1 MATLLIN
8 NFTGALTRQN
18 FGNINSGLAFFD
30 TSFGYNP
37 FFNTGSLTWF
47 KAPGVGGVNSGL
59 ALASCSRME
68 SGVLATYIITNT
80 GHLFRMTGDGSG
92 GTDLYTLVNAGQ
104 GVPTFTYGGDMTFF
118 GLNTLMIAHDQGV
131 TKITLTSAGAFVSQA
146 DVGAW
151 DATHFTP
158 ITTMR
163 RMCQAFGLLYVINSG
178 PSVTYAD
185 NLAEI
190 SNAGVVN
197 NYAKFINGFGGG
209 TFIRDLDISADL
221 TYLLIS
227 SSIVPS
233 ELIAPVNDT
242 INSAAGE
249 STLFKWN
256 GITAGSLVQD
266 AAYTVGASLPNFG
279 VTALSSFSG
288 KEYLFMYDTFGTA
301 LYESNSKKWTLRN
314 QKSPMPGATA
324 SAGNFIT
331 WTSPDFYFNDDTGT
345 GNIFGSMYYYG
356 RLDENMPIG
365 LWRVFRQT
373 SALTGG
379 GIYSMPFNQ
388 FSANRYVSVNSSAT
402 VQVDTNGT
410 HLFSFIDYSGSGGST
425 VNNNYYFYAS
435 PPDDSPGGWTGA
447 IAGVYQTQTQMFP
460 QKVTW
465 KQVRV
470 YCNPT
475 VANNGFQ
482 VDLIGPD
489 NKKIANSTGT
499 YTFAAG
505 GDPTKLQGALDR
517 INLNFASAPSYG
529 VALRITNTGTTN
541 MTINKV
547 ELDTMPSGK

>member
-18 FGNINSGLAFFD
+18 FGDINSGLAFFD

-47 KAPGVGGVNSGL
+47 KAPTAGSAVNSGL
-59 ALASCSRME
+59 ALASVSRME
-68 SGVLATYIITNT
+68 GTTLATYIISST
-80 GHLFRMTGDGSG
+80 GHLFRVTGEGSSG
-92 GTDLYTLVNAGQ
+92 GDLHTLSTGS
-104 GVPTFTYGGDMTFF
+104 PTFTYGGDITFF
-118 GLNTLMIAHDQGV
+118 GLNTLMISHDLGV
-131 TKITLTSAGAFVSQA
+131 TKIVVDASGNFVSEAQ
-146 DVGAW
+146 VGVW
-151 DATHFTP
+151 DATHFVP
-158 ITTMR
+158 ITTCR
-163 RMCQAFGLLYVINSG
+163 RMHPFIGKLYVINSDA
-178 PSVTYAD
+178 STTYA
-185 NLAEI
+185 NNIAEI
-190 SNAGVVN
+190 DSTLTVTS
-197 NYAKFINGFGGG
+197 YAKLAPSLPMG
-209 TFIRDLDISADL
+209 TFIRDLDESADL
-221 TYLLIS
+221 TYMLLS

-233 ELIAPVNDT
+233 ELLAPVNDAV
-242 INSAAGE
+242 NSAAGA
-249 STLFKWN
+249 SALYKWN
-256 GITAGSLVQD
+256 GTDPGITTG
-266 AAYTVGASLPNFG
+266 YSLPNFG
-279 VTALSSFSG
+279 VSALESFSG
-288 KEYLFMYDTFGTA
+288 KEYLFMYDTFGSA
-301 LYESNSKKWTLRN
+301 LYESGSKKWTLRN
-314 QKSPMPGATA
+314 QKSPMSGATA
-324 SAGNFIT
+324 PAGNFVT
-331 WTSPDFYFNDDTGT
+331 WTAPDFYWNDDTQT
-345 GNIFGSMYYYG
+345 GSIYGSLYYYG
-356 RLDENMPIG
+356 RLDENMPVG

-379 GIYSMPFNQ
+379 VIYSMPFNQ

-425 VNNNYYFYAS
+425 VNNNYIFYAS

-475 VANNGFQ
+475 VASNGFQ